1 MNAQMAADIHPIDI
15 LLLWAASENDTP
27 KVAELLRSGA
37 DTTAKARMLHRAAA
51 KKLSVSSPKGRGHY
65 GLD

>member
-37 DTTAKARMLHRAAA
+37 DATAKARTPPCCIEDLI
-51 KKLSVSSPKGRGHY
+51 PKP
-65 GLD
+65 